1 MQHVHLFET
10 TPRDGLQNEKFILS
24 TEQKLQLVRGLTEC
38 GFRKIE
44 VGSFVNPKAVPQMAG
59 TGELFGSLPAVP
71 GVNYYGLIP
80 NRKGYELALAAGCR
94 HMGYVLAV
102 TETMNQRNVRM
113 PVAESFAQLEEIRE
127 QARRDGVRL
136 RAYLAVVF
144 HCPFEGPTD
153 LARALEWVR
162 KMADLGVEDICLA
175 DTDGNAAPERTALLL
190 DAVRPMLDRM
200 GYPGILSLHLH
211 NTYGYADRNARLA
224 LERGIRHFDA
234 ATAGLGGCPFVPG
247 AKGNIPTEALVQ
259 LCHEEGYATGIDQ
272 EKLAGLSRWLVALKE
287 QKLAVGNSR

>member
-1 MQHVHLFET
+1 MEQVHIFET

-24 TEQKLQLVRGLTEC
+24 TEEKLQLVRGLTEC
-38 GFRKIE
+38 GFGEIE

-59 TGELFGSLPAVP
+59 TGELFRALSALPNVT
-71 GVNYYGLIP
+71 YYSLIP
-80 NRKGYELALAAGCR
+80 NRKGYELALEAACR

-113 PVAESFAQLEEIRE
+113 SVDESFAQFKEIRE
-127 QARRDGVRL
+127 LALRDGVRL

-153 LARALEWVR
+153 PEKALKWIF

-175 DTDGNAAPERTALLL
+175 DTDGNAAPERTAALL
-190 DAVRPMLDRM
+190 DAAQPMLTNM
-200 GYPGILSLHLH
+200 GYGGLLSLHLH
-211 NTYGYADRNARLA
+211 NTYGYAIRNARLG
-224 LERGIRHFDA
+224 LERGIRRFDA

-247 AKGNIPTEALVQ
+247 AKGNIPTEELVQ

-287 QKLAVGNSR
+287 QKSAVGNSQ